1 MLIVNSFGPTKL
13 VPFAPDHA
21 RVACRKKDRRC
32 IEEIRLRVLFAAMSH
47 GQASNNNA
55 VPHATLDL
63 GVALRLL
70 EPFRSSGV
78 KLWYDSHFPFYENRT
93 GNQNQSRF
101 WCNPRQQQKQQH
113 PIGGK
118 ELQNYVMRD
127 DRGFAPCACKMHHN
141 VVTKKFDTYCDCS
154 RPWRNEKH

>member
-21 RVACRKKDRRC
+21 SVALRKKDRRC
-32 IEEIRLRVLFAAMSH
+32 IEEIRLRVLFAAISH

-55 VPHATLDL
+55 VPH
-63 GVALRLL
+63 GVLHCGCWN
-70 EPFRSSGV
+70 RSDRVVLNCGMTPI
-78 KLWYDSHFPFYENRT
+78 SHFTRT
-93 GNQNQSRF
+93 APVIKISHDSDAIHDNN
-101 WCNPRQQQKQQH
+101 KQQH

-118 ELQNYVMRD
+118 ELLQNYVMRD

-154 RPWRNEKH
+154 RP

>member
-13 VPFAPDHA
+13 VPFAPDYA
-21 RVACRKKDRRC
+21 SVACRKKRSPLHLGNSIAGTVCRHIPWSSQQQHC
-32 IEEIRLRVLFAAMSH
+32 
-47 GQASNNNA
+47 G
-55 VPHATLDL
+55 PTW

-78 KLWYDSHFPFYENRT
+78 KLWYDSFTRT
-93 GNQNQSRF
+93 APVIKISHDSDAIHDNN
-101 WCNPRQQQKQQH
+101 KQQH

-118 ELQNYVMRD
+118 ELLENYVMRD

-141 VVTKKFDTYCDCS
+141 VVPTKFHTYCDCS
-154 RPWRNEKH
+154 RP